1 MKTWNLTD
9 IEVEAHR
16 PEILSSSDAARV
28 IALQLPA
35 GEQLQEHRV
44 HERAWLLVLSGELEI
59 TATDGARSAGG
70 PGLLTEFDPKE
81 PHEVS
86 ATSDT
91 RLLLFLAPWPGDGH
105 PGAMALEEKAHARER
120 AEERGQEAAESL

>member
-1 MKTWNLTD
+1 MKSWDVTRVD
-9 IEVEAHR
+9 VEVHR

-35 GEQLQEHRV
+35 GERLQQHMV
-44 HERAWLLVLSGELEI
+44 HERAWVLVLAGELVI
-59 TATDGARSAGG
+59 TAAEGERVEGG
-70 PGLLTEFDPKE
+70 PGLLAEFDPKE

-86 ATSDT
+86 ARSDA

-105 PGAMALEEKAHARER
+105 PGAMPLEEKAEARARAQEHAGGER
-120 AEERGQEAAESL
+120 